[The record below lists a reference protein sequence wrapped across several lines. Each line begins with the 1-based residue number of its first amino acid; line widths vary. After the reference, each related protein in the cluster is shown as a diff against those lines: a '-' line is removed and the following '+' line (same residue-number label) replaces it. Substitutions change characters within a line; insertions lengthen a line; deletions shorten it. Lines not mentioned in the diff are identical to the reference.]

1 MEDKPSQALRYGRWK
16 SSMWLAIDAVKKGDA
31 DVAVSGGNTGALMAM
46 SKFNLKT
53 LPGIDRPAIAALWPT
68 LRGES
73 VVLDLGASI
82 GADADHLVDLAVMG
96 AAMARILFGL
106 DRPSVGLLNIGVE
119 EAKGLEPVREASAV
133 LREQKLPGLD
143 YHGFV
148 EGNDIGKGTVDV
160 VVTEGFAGNI
170 ALKTA
175 EGTARQMA
183 EYLKGA
189 MTRTLSARI
198 GYLFARSAFREL
210 RERMDTRKANGGV
223 FLGLNGIVIKSHG
236 STDAEG
242 FAAAIG
248 LGHGVVRDELLAKIT
263 AALGRPGKP
272 RPAGR
277 RRSCLVTTKRS
288 VILGC
293 GSYLPAQILTNSD
306 LARKVDTSDDWIVQR
321 TGIHERHIAAP
332 GEWTSHMA
340 VHAAKAALAH
350 AKVDAQ
356 SIDLIVL
363 ATSTPDNTF
372 PASAV
377 SVQAELGITHGAAF
391 DLQAVCSGFVFALA
405 TADSLL
411 KSGAFSRALVIGSE
425 TFSRILDW
433 TDRGTCVL
441 FGDGAGAVVLD
452 LQTQPDK
459 GEERGILTVRLR
471 SDGRYKSKLYVDG
484 GPSSTGTV
492 GHLRMEGREVF
503 RHAVA
508 MITDVV
514 EDAFKATGYTAADID
529 WFIPHQAN
537 KRIIDGSAHKLGI
550 PPGKIVVTVD
560 RHGNTSAA
568 SIPLALADAVAD
580 RRIKRGDLLL
590 LEAMGGGFTWGAAL
604 VRW

>member
-1 MEDKPSQALRYGRWK
+1 MSDKVRIALDAMGGDHGPAVVVAGADLALTRHPGTEFLLFGNSALVAPLVDARPALKAASKLVHTDIAVRMEDKPSQALRYGRWK

-96 AAMARILFGL
+96 AAMARILFDL

-148 EGNDIGKGTVDV
+148 EGNDIGNGTVDV

-210 RERMDTRKANGGV
+210 RERMDTRKSNGGV

-248 LGHGVVRDELLAKIT
+248 LGHGVIRDELLAKIT

-272 RPAGR
+272 
-277 RRSCLVTTKRS
+277 
-288 VILGC
+288 
-293 GSYLPAQILTNSD
+293 
-306 LARKVDTSDDWIVQR
+306 AR
-321 TGIHERHIAAP
+321 
-332 GEWTSHMA
+332 
-340 VHAAKAALAH
+340 
-350 AKVDAQ
+350 
-356 SIDLIVL
+356 
-363 ATSTPDNTF
+363 
-372 PASAV
+372 
-377 SVQAELGITHGAAF
+377 
-391 DLQAVCSGFVFALA
+391 QAV
-405 TADSLL
+405 
-411 KSGAFSRALVIGSE
+411 
-425 TFSRILDW
+425 
-433 TDRGTCVL
+433 
-441 FGDGAGAVVLD
+441 
-452 LQTQPDK
+452 
-459 GEERGILTVRLR
+459 
-471 SDGRYKSKLYVDG
+471 G
-484 GPSSTGTV
+484 G
-492 GHLRMEGREVF
+492 
-503 RHAVA
+503 VA
-508 MITDVV
+508 
-514 EDAFKATGYTAADID
+514 
-529 WFIPHQAN
+529 
-537 KRIIDGSAHKLGI
+537 S
-550 PPGKIVVTVD
+550 
-560 RHGNTSAA
+560 
-568 SIPLALADAVAD
+568 
-580 RRIKRGDLLL
+580 
-590 LEAMGGGFTWGAAL
+590 
-604 VRW
+604 